1 MQNTATASPAPGRGD
16 RGAPT
21 WQGLAPPESIR
32 KRLPSMPA
40 GRSAWS
46 ENHDYPTVLSGA
58 FGTARHRSAARRGDA
73 MPLVPEALLALSG
86 LAAPRR
92 APKLRDARHWP
103 RHALQIS

>member
-1 MQNTATASPAPGRGD
+1 MIRPLLQNTATASPAPGRGD

-32 KRLPSMPA
+32 ERRPSMLA
-40 GRSAWS
+40 GGSAWT
-46 ENHDYPTVLSGA
+46 ENHDYPTVLSGT
-58 FGTARHRSAARRGDA
+58 FGAARHRSAARRDDA

-92 APKLRDARHWP
+92 APKLRDALH
-103 RHALQIS
+103 